1 MKTLYSVACVLFISA
16 SLSFTTKTTL
26 KENTLTATFMEVTV
40 DDFFKFIDSDKKEI
54 LFYDVHEDIEISL
67 YDDDNL
73 NKQFSITW
81 VEKEIELLDD
91 EGDLTGEKKKVKS
104 ITVLKL
110 VK

>member
-1 MKTLYSVACVLFISA
+1 MKTLYSVAFVLFISA
-16 SLSFTTKTTL
+16 SLSFTSKKVQ
-26 KENTLTATFMEVTV
+26 KENTLTATFIEVT
-40 DDFFKFIDSDKKEI
+40 DDDYFKFITIDKKEV

-73 NKQFSITW
+73 NKKFTITW
-81 VEKEIELLDD
+81 VEKEIELIDE